1 MPHLFIATGA
11 IFSLI
16 SVVTRSLSSHAI
28 QPFLME
34 RGKLE
39 NFNIGSDYLLFHGI
53 ALIALALLCHHF
65 PDANYKWG
73 GWCIM
78 IGAAIFGG
86 TVLAKSCFSIHPF
99 GVLTPIGGF
108 ILMIGWCLVAYAA
121 VRQI

>member
-1 MPHLFIATGA
+1 MPQVFIVVGA

-28 QPFLME
+28 QPFLLE
-34 RGKLE
+34 RGKLD

-53 ALIALALLCHHF
+53 ALISLAILCHLF

-78 IGAAIFGG
+78 AGAGIFGF

-108 ILMIGWCLVAYAA
+108 ILMVGWCLVAYVA
-121 VRQI
+121 VKQM

>member
-1 MPHLFIATGA
+1 MPQFFIIVGA
-11 IFSLI
+11 VFAFI

-28 QPFLME
+28 QPFLLE

-53 ALIALALLCHHF
+53 ALIALAILCHLF
-65 PDANYKWG
+65 PDAQYKWG
-73 GWCIM
+73 GWFIM
-78 IGAAIFGG
+78 TGAGIFGL

-108 ILMIGWCLVAYAA
+108 ILMVGWCLVAGAA
-121 VRQI
+121 IKQM